1 MRGISKG
8 IWAVAVVLGNLVRD
22 GLDFLKSC
30 FSSRTSLAAENLFL
44 RKQLSFYQEHQI
56 RPRRLTNSAR
66 IALVFWSNFFEWRSA
81 LCIVKPA
88 TLIGWH
94 RKAFRLFWKWKSRSG
109 RPRLPNDLRQL
120 IAKMVCENPTWGQE
134 RIADELWLKLGI
146 RVSPRTVRAYWPAD
160 GPPTRSRALSQNWT
174 TFVRNHAQVLLA
186 CDFFVA
192 VTVRFRILY
201 ILIVM
206 EIGSRR
212 MVRIGVTEH
221 PTAEWTIQQLR
232 EAIPSDHSYRFLIH
246 DRHATFSTD
255 LDDAVRS
262 LGISVLKTPARTP
275 TANAFCERLI
285 GTVRRECLDYM
296 IPINER
302 HLRQILRSWASH
314 YNRGRPH
321 SGLGP
326 GIPDQQPLPRPQRA
340 HRHRL
345 TAGEVV
351 RSTPVLGGLH
361 HEYGLDHAAA

>member
-1 MRGISKG
+1 MRGIFKG
-8 IWAVAVVLGNLVRD
+8 IWTAVVVLSNFVRD
-22 GLDFLKSC
+22 GIQFFRSC
-30 FSSRTSLAAENLFL
+30 FSSRTSLVAENLFL

-56 RPRRLTNSAR
+56 RPRRLTNSFR
-66 IALVFWSNFFEWRSA
+66 VALVFWSRFFEWRSS
-81 LCIVKPA
+81 LLIVKPT

-94 RKAFRLFWKWKSRSG
+94 RKAFSLFWKWKSRSG
-109 RPRLPNDLRQL
+109 RPRLPKDLRRL
-120 IAKMVCENPTWGQE
+120 IAEMVCANPTWGQE

-146 RVSPRTVRAYWPAD
+146 RVSPRTVRAYWPGD
-160 GPPTRSRALSQNWT
+160 GPARRLRAPSQNWA
-174 TFVRNHAQVLLA
+174 TFVRNHAQVLLV

-201 ILIVM
+201 ILVVM
-206 EIGSRR
+206 EAGSRR

-232 EAIPSDHSYRFLIH
+232 EAIPSEHAYRFLIH

-255 LDDAVRS
+255 LDEFVRH
-262 LGISVLKTPARTP
+262 LGIAVLKTPVRTP
-275 TANAFCERLI
+275 KANAFCERLI

-302 HLRQILRSWASH
+302 HLRQILREWVSH

-321 SGLGP
+321 SSLGP
-326 GIPDQQPLPRPQRA
+326 GIPDQSKLRPPDRA

-351 RSTPVLGGLH
+351 TSIPVLGGLH
-361 HEYGLDHAAA
+361 HEYRLDHAAA

>member
-1 MRGISKG
+1 MRGIFKG
-8 IWAVAVVLGNLVRD
+8 FWAAVVVLGNLVRD
-22 GLDFLKSC
+22 GIQFLGSC

-66 IALVFWSNFFEWRSA
+66 FVLVFWSRFFEWRSS
-81 LCIVKPA
+81 LLIVKPA

-94 RKAFRLFWKWKSRSG
+94 RNAFRLFWKWKSRPG
-109 RPRLPNDLRQL
+109 RPPLPEDLRKL
-120 IAKMVCENPTWGQE
+120 IAEMVRENPTWGQE

-146 RVSPRTVRAYWPAD
+146 RVSPRTVRAYWPGD
-160 GPPTRSRALSQNWT
+160 GPSTRLRAPSQNWS
-174 TFVRNHAQVLLA
+174 TFVRNHAQALLA
-186 CDFFVA
+186 CDFVA

-201 ILIVM
+201 ILLVM

-212 MVRIGVTEH
+212 MVRISITEN

-255 LDDAVRS
+255 LDEAVRN
-262 LGISVLKTPARTP
+262 LGISVLKTPVRSP
-275 TANAFCERLI
+275 KANAFCERLI
-285 GTVRRECLDYM
+285 GTVRRECLDHM

-302 HLRQILRSWASH
+302 HLRQILREWVSH

-321 SGLGP
+321 SSLGP
-326 GIPDQQPLPRPQRA
+326 GIPDQRNLRPPDRA
-340 HRHRL
+340 HPHRL
-345 TAGEVV
+345 RAGEVI

-361 HEYGLDHAAA
+361 HEYRLDYAAA